1 MDMTKDKEN
10 SILIFATPKKKNKGK
25 NDLPMMESEEKPD
38 KCDECEYEGEGCQKC
53 DYKGY
58 KETETEDEEDSETPN
73 KKQMNIL
80 EKLLE
85 KLKD

>member
-10 SILIFATPKKKNKGK
+10 SILIFATPKKKNKGI
-25 NDLPMMESEEKPD
+25 NNLPMMESEDKPD
-38 KCDECEYEGEGCQKC
+38 KCAECEYEGEGCEKC

-58 KETETEDEEDSETPN
+58 KETETEEEDSETPN

>member
-1 MDMTKDKEN
+1 MTKDKEN
-10 SILIFATPKKKNKGK
+10 SILIFATPKKKKMGK
-25 NDLPMMESEEKPD
+25 NNLPMMESEEKPD
-38 KCDECEYEGEGCQKC
+38 KCAECDYEGEGCEKC

-58 KETETEDEEDSETPN
+58 NETDTEEEDSDTPN

>member
-38 KCDECEYEGEGCQKC
+38 KCAECDYEGCEKC

-58 KETETEDEEDSETPN
+58 NEADEDEEDSETPN

>member
-10 SILIFATPKKKNKGK
+10 SILIFATPKKKKMGK
-25 NDLPMMESEEKPD
+25 NNLPMMESEEKPD
-38 KCDECEYEGEGCQKC
+38 KCAECDYEGEGCEKC

-58 KETETEDEEDSETPN
+58 NETDTEEEDSDTPN

>member
-25 NDLPMMESEEKPD
+25 NDLPMMESEDKPD
-38 KCDECEYEGEGCQKC
+38 KCTECDYEGEGCEKC

-58 KETETEDEEDSETPN
+58 NETDNEEEDSDTPN